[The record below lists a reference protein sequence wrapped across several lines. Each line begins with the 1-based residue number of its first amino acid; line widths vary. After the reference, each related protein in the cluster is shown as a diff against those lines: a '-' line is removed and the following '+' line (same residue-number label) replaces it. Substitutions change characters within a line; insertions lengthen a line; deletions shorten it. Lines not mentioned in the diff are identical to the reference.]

1 MKVSN
6 NIYVARAKL
15 LRFLV
20 WLILLL
26 GAMTMVLPFLWMVS
40 TSLKQ
45 SNLVYTI
52 PPQWI
57 PNPFNWKNW
66 VDVWKV
72 SNLLTGITNSAII
85 SALVLVFATFTSS
98 MAAFAF
104 ARLYVPLKKVLFAIL
119 LSTMMVPL
127 VVLLVPQFVLYSK
140 FGWIDTLLPLIV
152 PASLCNINMIFF
164 LRQYLTGLPGDLMDA
179 AKIDG
184 ASYFRIYWQ
193 IYLPL
198 MKTAIVANT
207 ILLFMAT
214 WNDYMGPLIFTHSQ
228 SKQTVQVAIAMM
240 NSHYTQ
246 QTDIPMVMTASLI
259 AVLPVLLLFI
269 FAQKH
274 FVDSFALTGI
284 KG

>member
-1 MKVSN
+1 MKGN
-6 NIYVARAKL
+6 NMASIKRTA
-15 LRFLV
+15 LRLLV
-20 WLILLL
+20 WFVLLC
-26 GAMTMVLPFLWMVS
+26 GAATMVLPFFWMVS
-40 TSLKQ
+40 TSLKF

-52 PPQWI
+52 PPKWI
-57 PNPFNWKNW
+57 PDPLNWSNWKN
-66 VDVWKV
+66 VWKV
-72 SNLLTGITNSAII
+72 SNLLTGIRNSSII
-85 SALVLVFATFTSS
+85 SATVLVFATLTSS

-104 ARLYVPLKKVLFAIL
+104 AKLYVPLKKVLFSIL
-119 LSTMMVPL
+119 LSTMMIPL
-127 VVLLVPQFVLYSK
+127 VVLLVPQFVLFSRLK
-140 FGWIDTLLPLIV
+140 WIDPLLPMII

-164 LRQYLTGLPGDLMDA
+164 LRQYLTGLPNDLMDA

-184 ASYFRIYWQ
+184 ASYLRIYGQ

-198 MKTAIVANT
+198 MKTAIIANT
-207 ILLFMAT
+207 ILLFMNT

-228 SKQTVQVAIAMM
+228 ERQTVQVAIAMM
-240 NSHYTQ
+240 NSHYLQ

-269 FAQKH
+269 LAQKH